1 MRNKKINK
9 SKNLNLALYFGILV
23 VFIILVSLI
32 FKIFDIVRESKFDG
46 ENRFSVALIKSK
58 NVDIITVSPKEGSL
72 ARIKILNS
80 LKEPDIKNLLMPIDA
95 YVVVKSDFNS
105 DSKSYFLKIFLNSR
119 KIKKNLSLFDLLK
132 LSLYSAS
139 LNSEKIIEESV
150 SKDDAEKMKLISE
163 SFFKDPKIV
172 GEKLSIQIINSTSV
186 SGLGNKLA
194 RYISNMG
201 GQVVLVKSSQ
211 DEAKNSVILYQEPSY
226 TAKKLSEKL
235 DISLKKDEN
244 NSISDVKIIIGK
256 DKESLFNYQ

>member
-1 MRNKKINK
+1 MRNQKINK

-23 VFIILVSLI
+23 IFIIMVSLI

-46 ENRFSVALIKSK
+46 ENRFSAALIKSK
-58 NVDIITVSPKEGSL
+58 SVDIITVSPREGSL
-72 ARIKILNS
+72 ARIKISSS
-80 LKEPDIKNLLMPIDA
+80 LKEPEIKSLLMPIDS
-95 YVVVKSDFNS
+95 YVVAKSDFNS
-105 DSKSYFLKIFLNSR
+105 DSKSFFLKIFLNSR

-139 LNSEKIIEESV
+139 LNNEKITEESV
-150 SKDDAEKMKLISE
+150 SKDDNEKLKEISE

-186 SGLGNKLA
+186 SGLGNRLA

-211 DEAKNSVILYQEPSY
+211 EEAKNSVILYQEPSY

-235 DISLKKDEN
+235 EISLKKDEN

-256 DKESLFNYQ
+256 DRQDLFKY